1 MSKREPKAVL
11 LPAPARL
18 VLTLRAHLRQA
29 HRLVPRQSQVLRLL
43 LVNNM
48 MLAHRAH
55 RAVKDGTVAIPLP
68 PERSRKRPADT
79 SASAAAKK
87 RQAARRDIFHIP
99 ASSLTPGEKKMQTSI
114 HTHIFIML
122 GIFSMLDLPDQPAE
136 HMLITFA
143 KRFATADEWEAFEA
157 TLSTDHSGAMNK
169 IRELRLAGAGRKG
182 TIAANIAQVGEQ
194 HLQLIFSTILSAGL
208 VQWRPD
214 IIGGTFDSLY
224 NLAHENIAI
233 NTFQQVA
240 GAHGY
245 VRIGPDLTRL
255 RDAAFLR
262 KLYRNCVYSMLRKR
276 LLAERAEAGAV
287 VARAKKTNT
296 YKVRKSLGIAR
307 SRAILADGWPQGVAA
322 LVAEPYA
329 NSDDEFDSE
338 TQTYTIKPKNARGAN
353 ATNFIRGTV
362 DPGCKKMKTT
372 QGQFRGRIRVIVP
385 DAEPTKIS
393 ERLPD
398 DVPLDWFN
406 PAVFNEYP
414 ARLRAKYRNKG
425 IALPAARH
433 WVNGQVPDR
442 FKTMD
447 DAYFMERYGNEVLA
461 LYRLPTD
468 EEIAQMRENGEDP
481 DESQNHRDDGEED
494 FDLDDDSDG
503 GNSGVGADED
513 GGSGDDDF
521 QMDEDEPAT
530 NEGTGG

>member
-1 MSKREPKAVL
+1 
-11 LPAPARL
+11 
-18 VLTLRAHLRQA
+18 
-29 HRLVPRQSQVLRLL
+29 
-43 LVNNM
+43 
-48 MLAHRAH
+48 
-55 RAVKDGTVAIPLP
+55 
-68 PERSRKRPADT
+68 
-79 SASAAAKK
+79 
-87 RQAARRDIFHIP
+87 
-99 ASSLTPGEKKMQTSI
+99 
-114 HTHIFIML
+114 
-122 GIFSMLDLPDQPAE
+122 
-136 HMLITFA
+136 
-143 KRFATADEWEAFEA
+143 
-157 TLSTDHSGAMNK
+157 MNK

-262 KLYRNCVYSMLRKR
+262 KLYRNS
-276 LLAERAEAGAV
+276 
-287 VARAKKTNT
+287 
-296 YKVRKSLGIAR
+296 
-307 SRAILADGWPQGVAA
+307 ILADGWPQGVAA

-425 IALPAARH
+425 VVLPAARH

-447 DAYFMERYGNEVLA
+447 DTYFMERYGDEVLA

-494 FDLDDDSDG
+494 FDLDDDGDG